1 MIYYYRCED
10 ISLNEKDK
18 SPKSLHSD
26 VPYTMTASSFD
37 KYVKENNKEFNKEYA
52 KCIENDTESLKS
64 DKANEISNN
73 QSTQVLNTYYVP
85 ATAIQS
91 KSSQTK
97 NIYSKKK
104 TLHDIIRGYCFI
116 LLKCGTCYKNH
127 HYQCKFNHDVSIF
140 IRFFIFIFIFIL
152 ILFNIIIYIIS

>member
-10 ISLNEKDK
+10 IFFSEKNKSYKSLNC
-18 SPKSLHSD
+18 D

-37 KYVKENNKEFNKEYA
+37 KYMKENNKEFNKEYA
-52 KCIENDTESLKS
+52 KCMENDIESLKS

-73 QSTQVLNTYYVP
+73 QSIQVLNTNCVP

-91 KSSQTK
+91 KSSQIR

-104 TLHDIIRGYCFI
+104 TFYDFIRGYCYQV
-116 LLKCGTCYKNH
+116 LKFGTCYKNR
-127 HYQCKFNHDVSIF
+127 YQSLCIYRHNVSIF
-140 IRFFIFIFIFIL
+140 I
-152 ILFNIIIYIIS
+152 LFYFNCV